1 MRKMIVTGLLAAI
14 AIPSIATAQSVGELR
29 HDDAQ
34 IRRERQELQDA
45 KRYGTPQDV
54 REERRDL
61 REAQQEKREDWRDYR
76 EAHRDIYRRPAWV
89 GPRGHAYR
97 PVAVG
102 YRFAPEYYSARYVIA
117 NPWRYR
123 LPPAAGWNRWV
134 RYGND
139 VVLVNVRT
147 GRVIDVHS
155 GFFW

>member
-1 MRKMIVTGLLAAI
+1 MRKMIIMGLMAAV
-14 AIPSIATAQSVGELR
+14 AIPSIASAQSAGELR
-29 HDDAQ
+29 HDDRQ
-34 IRRERQELQDA
+34 IQRERHELQDA
-45 KRYGTPQDV
+45 RRYGTPQDV
-54 REERRDL
+54 REERHDL
-61 REAQQEKREDWRDYR
+61 REARQEKREDWRDYR

-97 PVAVG
+97 PVVVG
-102 YRFAPEYYSARYVIA
+102 YRFAPEYYSGRYVIA

-147 GRVIDVHS
+147 GRVIEVHS